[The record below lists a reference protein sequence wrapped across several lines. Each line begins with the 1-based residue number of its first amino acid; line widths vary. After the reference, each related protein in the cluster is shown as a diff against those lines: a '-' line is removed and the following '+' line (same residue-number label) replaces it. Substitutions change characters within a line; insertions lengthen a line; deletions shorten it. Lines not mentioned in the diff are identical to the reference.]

1 MGVDLIHY
9 LLNSQTKDVDQT
21 EDVENTI
28 ENDKEKLLL
37 LIYFTKY

>member
-1 MGVDLIHY
+1 MGVDLINY
-9 LLNSQTKDVDQT
+9 LLISQTKDVDQP

-28 ENDKEKLLL
+28 ENDGEKLLL